1 MVQQPESDDE
11 ATIETPR
18 FEPVPLPDDEF
29 KDQLAQVIP
38 HLRAFGRSL
47 SGSRDLADDLVQET
61 LLKAW
66 AARKR
71 FQAGTNMRAWTF
83 IILRNLF
90 LSQMRRARFKGE
102 WDEITASKLLA
113 APASQDRHVELGD
126 MQRALLHLP
135 QPQREALILVGAGGF
150 AYEEA
155 AEICGCAVGT
165 IKSRVARGR
174 VALEDLLTDGK
185 LPSRREHETDGSR
198 TALQSIMSEVDE
210 LSRDRDPRECSRIPT
225 GEIGAVARLSQA
237 SRYDGF
243 SRVCAEQSPRT
254 SSSERTSPS
263 IAKAWRRALPTPAWT
278 VGGATFTNRLE
289 EACTMASILGL
300 SVFTCL
306 RTRRERPEFQTL
318 RALNVTDLG
327 CCMNETQSER
337 SG

>member
-1 MVQQPESDDE
+1 METMGRIGSARVDPGGMSGRDGRPAAEEPVLTDQPVGMDDW
-11 ATIETPR
+11 
-18 FEPVPLPDDEF
+18 VPLPDDEF

-126 MQRALLHLP
+126 MQRALMHLP

-174 VALEDLLTDGK
+174 VALEALLSEGK
-185 LPSRREHETDGSR
+185 LPSRREHRTDTEK
-198 TALQSIMSEVDE
+198 TALQTIMAQVDE
-210 LSRDRDPRECSRIPT
+210 LSRDRDPAHRAEREES
-225 GEIGAVARLSQA
+225 
-237 SRYDGF
+237 
-243 SRVCAEQSPRT
+243 
-254 SSSERTSPS
+254 
-263 IAKAWRRALPTPAWT
+263 
-278 VGGATFTNRLE
+278 
-289 EACTMASILGL
+289 
-300 SVFTCL
+300 
-306 RTRRERPEFQTL
+306 
-318 RALNVTDLG
+318 
-327 CCMNETQSER
+327 
-337 SG
+337 

>member
-1 MVQQPESDDE
+1 MNSAQVASGPATGWGKVSDEPDDE
-11 ATIETPR
+11 ALDEVRP
-18 FEPVPLPDDEF
+18 EPVPLPDDEF
-29 KDQLAQVIP
+29 KEHLAAVIP

-102 WDEITASKLLA
+102 WDDLTASKILA
-113 APASQDRHVELGD
+113 APASQDRHIELGD
-126 MQRALLHLP
+126 MQRALMHLP

-174 VALEDLLTDGK
+174 VALEALLSGGK
-185 LPSRREHETDGSR
+185 LPSRRQHKTDPNKS
-198 TALQSIMSEVDE
+198 ALQTIMGEVDE
-210 LSRDRDPRECSRIPT
+210 LSAGSDAISR
-225 GEIGAVARLSQA
+225 R
-237 SRYDGF
+237 RHDD
-243 SRVCAEQSPRT
+243 
-254 SSSERTSPS
+254 SEESD
-263 IAKAWRRALPTPAWT
+263 
-278 VGGATFTNRLE
+278 FDD
-289 EACTMASILGL
+289 EA
-300 SVFTCL
+300 
-306 RTRRERPEFQTL
+306 
-318 RALNVTDLG
+318 
-327 CCMNETQSER
+327 
-337 SG
+337 

>member
-1 MVQQPESDDE
+1 MAEDVDEQTADE
-11 ATIETPR
+11 ANEAA
-18 FEPVPLPDDEF
+18 PVEWVSLSDPEF
-29 KDQLAQVIP
+29 KDQLAAVIP

-102 WDEITASKLLA
+102 WDELTASKILA
-113 APASQDRHVELGD
+113 APASQDRHIELSD
-126 MQRALLHLP
+126 MQRALMHLP

-174 VALEDLLTDGK
+174 VALVGLLSSGK
-185 LPSRREHETDGSR
+185 LPSRRQHRTDPNKS
-198 TALQSIMSEVDE
+198 ALQTIMGEVDD
-210 LSRDRDPRECSRIPT
+210 LSRDHE
-225 GEIGAVARLSQA
+225 
-237 SRYDGF
+237 
-243 SRVCAEQSPRT
+243 
-254 SSSERTSPS
+254 
-263 IAKAWRRALPTPAWT
+263 
-278 VGGATFTNRLE
+278 
-289 EACTMASILGL
+289 GL
-300 SVFTCL
+300 S
-306 RTRRERPEFQTL
+306 
-318 RALNVTDLG
+318 
-327 CCMNETQSER
+327 
-337 SG
+337 SGHEI

>member
-1 MVQQPESDDE
+1 MVSEDAYQRATGHSDAEPGRGPVSDDQDTE
-11 ATIETPR
+11 ADAGSRPNPI
-18 FEPVPLPDDEF
+18 PLPDDEF
-29 KDQLAQVIP
+29 KEHLAQVIP

-102 WDEITASKLLA
+102 WDDVTAAKILA

-174 VALEDLLTDGK
+174 VALEALLSGGK
-185 LPSRREHETDGSR
+185 LPSRRQHKTDPSKSV
-198 TALQSIMSEVDE
+198 LQEIMSEVDE
-210 LSRDRDPRECSRIPT
+210 LSRDR
-225 GEIGAVARLSQA
+225 G
-237 SRYDGF
+237 
-243 SRVCAEQSPRT
+243 
-254 SSSERTSPS
+254 
-263 IAKAWRRALPTPAWT
+263 
-278 VGGATFTNRLE
+278 
-289 EACTMASILGL
+289 
-300 SVFTCL
+300 
-306 RTRRERPEFQTL
+306 
-318 RALNVTDLG
+318 
-327 CCMNETQSER
+327 
-337 SG
+337 

>member
-1 MVQQPESDDE
+1 MTELSSAYPDGGSLGQQPEDEDD
-11 ATIETPR
+11 IETPR

-102 WDEITASKLLA
+102 WDEITASKILA
-113 APASQDRHVELGD
+113 APASQDRHIELSD
-126 MQRALLHLP
+126 MQRALMHLP

-155 AEICGCAVGT
+155 ADICGCAVGT

-174 VALEDLLTDGK
+174 VALEALMTEGK
-185 LPSRREHETDGSR
+185 LPSRREHPTSDQS
-198 TALQSIMSEVDE
+198 ALQSIMSEVDE
-210 LSRDRDPRECSRIPT
+210 LSRDRDPV
-225 GEIGAVARLSQA
+225 GE
-237 SRYDGF
+237 D
-243 SRVCAEQSPRT
+243 
-254 SSSERTSPS
+254 
-263 IAKAWRRALPTPAWT
+263 
-278 VGGATFTNRLE
+278 E
-289 EACTMASILGL
+289 E
-300 SVFTCL
+300 
-306 RTRRERPEFQTL
+306 P
-318 RALNVTDLG
+318 D
-327 CCMNETQSER
+327 
-337 SG
+337 

>member
-1 MVQQPESDDE
+1 MCSSEGYHGSAAGDSANSQAGRDSVTDRPDSDE
-11 ATIETPR
+11 AEA
-18 FEPVPLPDDEF
+18 EHVELVPLPDDEF
-29 KDQLAQVIP
+29 KVQLAQVIP

-102 WDEITASKLLA
+102 WDDVVAAKILS
-113 APASQDRHVELGD
+113 APANQDRHVELGD

-174 VALEDLLTDGK
+174 VALEALLTGGK
-185 LPSRREHETDGSR
+185 LPSRRQHKTDPNKS
-198 TALQSIMSEVDE
+198 ALQEIMSEVDE
-210 LSRDRDPRECSRIPT
+210 LSRDR
-225 GEIGAVARLSQA
+225 G
-237 SRYDGF
+237 
-243 SRVCAEQSPRT
+243 
-254 SSSERTSPS
+254 
-263 IAKAWRRALPTPAWT
+263 
-278 VGGATFTNRLE
+278 
-289 EACTMASILGL
+289 
-300 SVFTCL
+300 
-306 RTRRERPEFQTL
+306 
-318 RALNVTDLG
+318 
-327 CCMNETQSER
+327 
-337 SG
+337 

>member
-1 MVQQPESDDE
+1 MHSNEYPETASARSAGSQAGRGPVSDDHDEE
-11 ATIETPR
+11 ADNGPR
-18 FEPVPLPDDEF
+18 PEPVPLPDDEF

-102 WDEITASKLLA
+102 WDDVTAAKILA

-126 MQRALLHLP
+126 MQRALMHLP

-174 VALEDLLTDGK
+174 VALEALLSGGK
-185 LPSRREHETDGSR
+185 LPSRRQHKTDPDKS
-198 TALQSIMSEVDE
+198 ALQEIMGEVDE
-210 LSRDRDPRECSRIPT
+210 LSR
-225 GEIGAVARLSQA
+225 
-237 SRYDGF
+237 
-243 SRVCAEQSPRT
+243 
-254 SSSERTSPS
+254 
-263 IAKAWRRALPTPAWT
+263 
-278 VGGATFTNRLE
+278 NR
-289 EACTMASILGL
+289 G
-300 SVFTCL
+300 
-306 RTRRERPEFQTL
+306 
-318 RALNVTDLG
+318 
-327 CCMNETQSER
+327 
-337 SG
+337 

>member
-1 MVQQPESDDE
+1 MCSNDAYHQAGADTSAEVQTGRISLTEEDDDE
-11 ATIETPR
+11 LEIETERP
-18 FEPVPLPDDEF
+18 EPVPLPDDEF
-29 KDQLAQVIP
+29 KDQLGQVIP

-102 WDEITASKLLA
+102 WDDITASKILA

-174 VALEDLLTDGK
+174 VALEALLSGGK
-185 LPSRREHETDGSR
+185 LPSRRQHKTDPNKS
-198 TALQSIMSEVDE
+198 ALQEIMGEVDE
-210 LSRDRDPRECSRIPT
+210 LSRDRS
-225 GEIGAVARLSQA
+225 
-237 SRYDGF
+237 
-243 SRVCAEQSPRT
+243 
-254 SSSERTSPS
+254 
-263 IAKAWRRALPTPAWT
+263 
-278 VGGATFTNRLE
+278 
-289 EACTMASILGL
+289 
-300 SVFTCL
+300 
-306 RTRRERPEFQTL
+306 
-318 RALNVTDLG
+318 
-327 CCMNETQSER
+327 
-337 SG
+337 

>member
-1 MVQQPESDDE
+1 MSKAQPASGRVTGWDKVSDDDQDQSHVE
-11 ATIETPR
+11 PR
-18 FEPVPLPDDEF
+18 PEPIPLSDPDCKE
-29 KDQLAQVIP
+29 QLAAVIP

-102 WDEITASKLLA
+102 WDEITASKILA
-113 APASQDRHVELGD
+113 APASQDRHIELGD
-126 MQRALLHLP
+126 MQRALMHLP

-174 VALEDLLTDGK
+174 VALEALLSGGK
-185 LPSRREHETDGSR
+185 LPSRRQHKTDPDKS
-198 TALQSIMSEVDE
+198 ALQTIMGEVDQ
-210 LSRDRDPRECSRIPT
+210 LSAGSDAISNRRDT
-225 GEIGAVARLSQA
+225 G
-237 SRYDGF
+237 
-243 SRVCAEQSPRT
+243 
-254 SSSERTSPS
+254 SED
-263 IAKAWRRALPTPAWT
+263 
-278 VGGATFTNRLE
+278 E
-289 EACTMASILGL
+289 
-300 SVFTCL
+300 
-306 RTRRERPEFQTL
+306 
-318 RALNVTDLG
+318 D
-327 CCMNETQSER
+327 
-337 SG
+337 

>member
-1 MVQQPESDDE
+1 MLTGWGFVAEEDDQQTADE
-11 ATIETPR
+11 AGEAAPTEWVSLSDP
-18 FEPVPLPDDEF
+18 EF
-29 KDQLAQVIP
+29 KDQLAAVIP

-102 WDEITASKLLA
+102 WDELTASKILA
-113 APASQDRHVELGD
+113 APASQDRHIELSD
-126 MQRALLHLP
+126 MQRALMHLP

-174 VALEDLLTDGK
+174 VALEGLLTSGK
-185 LPSRREHETDGSR
+185 LPSRRQHRTDPNKS
-198 TALQSIMSEVDE
+198 ALQTIMGEVDD
-210 LSRDRDPRECSRIPT
+210 LSRDHE
-225 GEIGAVARLSQA
+225 
-237 SRYDGF
+237 
-243 SRVCAEQSPRT
+243 
-254 SSSERTSPS
+254 
-263 IAKAWRRALPTPAWT
+263 
-278 VGGATFTNRLE
+278 
-289 EACTMASILGL
+289 GL
-300 SVFTCL
+300 SSG
-306 RTRRERPEFQTL
+306 TREI
-318 RALNVTDLG
+318 
-327 CCMNETQSER
+327 
-337 SG
+337 